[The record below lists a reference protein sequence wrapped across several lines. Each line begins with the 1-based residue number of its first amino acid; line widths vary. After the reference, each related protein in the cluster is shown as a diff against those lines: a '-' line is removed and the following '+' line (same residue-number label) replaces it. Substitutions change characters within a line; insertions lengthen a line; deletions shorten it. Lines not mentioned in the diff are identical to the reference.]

1 LCKVLAFQERE
12 EAAPPL
18 VDGGAGAG
26 GMLPS
31 PPAYLVTNDDDE
43 REQPTT
49 VARRCHTCG
58 RALTSSSIRA
68 KFCSE
73 QVWGAAAKKCRNT
86 DSNPR
91 NNFKR
96 GRYYPTP
103 AQYRLFD
110 MVPYSKAAA

>member
-1 LCKVLAFQERE
+1 MSVVK
-12 EAAPPL
+12 EAAPSL
-18 VDGGAGAG
+18 LADADAGAG
-26 GMLPS
+26 GMLLC
-31 PPAYLVTNDDDE
+31 PPAYLAANDDDDE
-43 REQPTT
+43 REQMTT
-49 VARRCHTCG
+49 AARRCQTCG
-58 RALTSSSIRA
+58 RALISSSNRA

-96 GRYYPTP
+96 GWYYPTP